1 MAGSA
6 YGDISQ
12 RTAAWAATEML
23 AHATPIIVLSAYGQM
38 KPMPKNKAEQVK
50 FRRPVPYDIST
61 TQLVEG
67 VTPVSHKTKYVDVP
81 ATMGQ
86 YGDLA
91 EITDRV
97 NDLSEDP
104 VLRDMSMLSGEQAAE
119 TIEMVTWGVIKA
131 GTNVVYGAA
140 ADTSRTDV
148 NDPITTTVQRTVTR
162 YLNAQRGKKITSR
175 MSSSVQYG
183 TEPVDSAFLAFG
195 HTDLDSDIRDM
206 TGFVPVE
213 KYGSMKPLPY
223 EVGKVETVRYILTPL
238 LEPFL
243 AGGAAV
249 GTSGMVSAAG
259 VKVDVYPVVYIAKEA
274 YGLIPLRGAGA
285 IHPTV
290 LNPGTVSKS
299 DPLGQRGYVG
309 WKTWFTWRD
318 SESGM
323 DLSRRSWCNR
333 SERCFLIG
341 NSGCVGAPA
350 PA

>member
-1 MAGSA
+1 MAGSL

-23 AHATPIIVLSAYGQM
+23 EHARPIIVLSDYGQS

-50 FRRPVPYDIST
+50 FRRPVPYVVST
-61 TQLVEG
+61 TQLTEG
-67 VTPVSHKTKYVDVP
+67 VTPSSHKTSYVDVP

-104 VLRDMSMLSGEQAAE
+104 VLKDMSVLSGEQAAE

-131 GTNVVYGAA
+131 GTNVVYSTP
-140 ADTSRTDV
+140 ADTVRTDIDAAI
-148 NDPITTTVQRTVTR
+148 NLDQQRTAVR
-162 YLNAQRGKKITSR
+162 FLNAQRGKRITSK

-183 TEPVDSAFLAFG
+183 TEAVDAAYLCFG
-195 HTDLDSDIRDM
+195 HTDCEQDIRDM
-206 TGFVPVE
+206 TGFTPTE
-213 KYGSMKPLPY
+213 KYGSIKALPY
-223 EVGKVETVRYILTPL
+223 ECGKVENVRYILTPL
-238 LEPFL
+238 LEPFTNS
-243 AGGAAV
+243 GAAV
-249 GTSGMVSAAG
+249 GVTGLKTSGTL
-259 VKVDVYPVVYIAKEA
+259 VDVYPLVMIAKEA
-274 YGLIPLRGAGA
+274 YGLVPLRGAGA

-309 WKTWFTWRD
+309 WKTWFVAVILNQAWMVRLEAGV
-318 SESGM
+318 SALNGVS
-323 DLSRRSWCNR
+323 
-333 SERCFLIG
+333 
-341 NSGCVGAPA
+341 
-350 PA
+350 

>member
-1 MAGSA
+1 MAGST

-23 AHATPIIVLSAYGQM
+23 EHARPIIVLSDYGQS

-50 FRRPVPYDIST
+50 FRRPVPYVVST
-61 TQLVEG
+61 TQLTEG
-67 VTPVSHKTKYVDVP
+67 VTPSSHKTSYVDVP

-97 NDLSEDP
+97 DDLSEDP
-104 VLRDMSMLSGEQAAE
+104 VLKDMSVLSGEQAAE

-131 GTNVVYGAA
+131 GTNVVYSTP
-140 ADTSRTDV
+140 ADTVRTDV
-148 NDPITTTVQRTVTR
+148 DAAINLDQQRTAVR
-162 YLNAQRGKKITSR
+162 FLNAQRGKRITSK

-183 TEPVDSAFLAFG
+183 TEAVDAAYLCFG
-195 HTDLDSDIRDM
+195 HTDCEQDIRDM
-206 TGFVPVE
+206 LGFTPTE

-223 EVGKVETVRYILTPL
+223 EVGKVENVRYILTPL

-243 AGGAAV
+243 DSGAAV
-249 GTSGMVSAAG
+249 GATGLKTSGTL
-259 VKVDVYPVVYIAKEA
+259 VDVYPLVMIAKEA
-274 YGLIPLRGAGA
+274 YGLVPLRGAGA

-309 WKTWFTWRD
+309 WKTWFVAVILNQAWMVRLEAGV
-318 SESGM
+318 SALNGVS
-323 DLSRRSWCNR
+323 
-333 SERCFLIG
+333 
-341 NSGCVGAPA
+341 
-350 PA
+350 

>member
-1 MAGSA
+1 MAGSL

-23 AHATPIIVLSAYGQM
+23 EHARPIIVLSDYGQS

-50 FRRPVPYDIST
+50 FRRPVPYVVST
-61 TQLVEG
+61 TQLTEG
-67 VTPVSHKTKYVDVP
+67 VTPSSHKTSYVDVP

-104 VLRDMSMLSGEQAAE
+104 VLKDMSVLSGEQAAE

-131 GTNVVYGAA
+131 GTNVVYSTP
-140 ADTSRTDV
+140 ADTVRTDV
-148 NDPITTTVQRTVTR
+148 DAAINLDQQRTAVR
-162 YLNAQRGKKITSR
+162 FLNAQRGKRITSK

-183 TEPVDSAFLAFG
+183 TEAVDAAYLCFG
-195 HTDLDSDIRDM
+195 HTDCEQDIRDM
-206 TGFVPVE
+206 TGFTPTE
-213 KYGSMKPLPY
+213 KYGSIKALPY
-223 EVGKVETVRYILTPL
+223 ECGKVENVRYILTPL
-238 LEPFL
+238 LEPF
-243 AGGAAV
+243 ADSGAAV
-249 GTSGMVSAAG
+249 GATGLKTSGTL
-259 VKVDVYPVVYIAKEA
+259 VDVYPLVMIAKEA
-274 YGLIPLRGAGA
+274 YGLVPLRGAGA

-309 WKTWFTWRD
+309 WKTWFVAVILNQAWMVRLEAGV
-318 SESGM
+318 SALNGVS
-323 DLSRRSWCNR
+323 
-333 SERCFLIG
+333 
-341 NSGCVGAPA
+341 
-350 PA
+350 

>member
-1 MAGSA
+1 MAGST

-23 AHATPIIVLSAYGQM
+23 EHARPIIVLSDYGQS

-50 FRRPVPYDIST
+50 FRRPVPYVVST
-61 TQLVEG
+61 TQLTEG
-67 VTPVSHKTKYVDVP
+67 VTPSSHKTSYVDVP

-104 VLRDMSMLSGEQAAE
+104 VLKDMSVLSGEQAAE

-131 GTNVVYGAA
+131 GTNVVYSTP
-140 ADTSRTDV
+140 ADTVRTDIDAAI
-148 NDPITTTVQRTVTR
+148 NLDQQRTAVR
-162 YLNAQRGKKITSR
+162 FLNAQRGKRITSK

-183 TEPVDSAFLAFG
+183 TEAVDAAYLCFG
-195 HTDLDSDIRDM
+195 HTDCEQDIRDM
-206 TGFVPVE
+206 TGFTPTE

-223 EVGKVETVRYILTPL
+223 EVGKVENVRYILTPL

-243 AGGAAV
+243 DAGAAV
-249 GTSGMVSAAG
+249 GATGLKTSGT
-259 VKVDVYPVVYIAKEA
+259 KVDVYPLVMIAKEA
-274 YGLIPLRGAGA
+274 YGLVPLRGAGA

-309 WKTWFTWRD
+309 WKTWFVAVILNQAWMVRLEAGV
-318 SESGM
+318 SALNGVS
-323 DLSRRSWCNR
+323 
-333 SERCFLIG
+333 
-341 NSGCVGAPA
+341 
-350 PA
+350 

>member
-1 MAGSA
+1 MSGST

-23 AHATPIIVLSAYGQM
+23 EHARPIIVLSDYGQS

-50 FRRPVPYDIST
+50 FRRPVPYVVST
-61 TQLVEG
+61 TQLTEG
-67 VTPVSHKTKYVDVP
+67 VTPSSHKTSYVDVP

-104 VLRDMSMLSGEQAAE
+104 VLKDMSVLSGEQAAE

-131 GTNVVYGAA
+131 GTNVVYSTA
-140 ADTSRTDV
+140 ADTVRTDV
-148 NDPITTTVQRTVTR
+148 DAAINLDQQRTAVR
-162 YLNAQRGKKITSR
+162 FLNAQRGKRITSK

-183 TEPVDSAFLAFG
+183 TEAVDAAYLCFG
-195 HTDLDSDIRDM
+195 HTDCEQDIRDM
-206 TGFVPVE
+206 TGFTPTE

-223 EVGKVETVRYILTPL
+223 ECGKVENVRYILTPL

-243 AGGAAV
+243 DSGAAV
-249 GTSGMVSAAG
+249 GATGLKTSGTL
-259 VKVDVYPVVYIAKEA
+259 VDVYPLVMIAKEA
-274 YGLIPLRGAGA
+274 YGLVPLRGAGA

-309 WKTWFTWRD
+309 WKTWFVAVILNQAWMVRLEAGV
-318 SESGM
+318 SALNGVS
-323 DLSRRSWCNR
+323 
-333 SERCFLIG
+333 
-341 NSGCVGAPA
+341 
-350 PA
+350 

>member
-1 MAGSA
+1 MAGSL

-23 AHATPIIVLSAYGQM
+23 EHARPIIVLSDYGQS

-50 FRRPVPYDIST
+50 FRRPVPYVVST
-61 TQLVEG
+61 TQLTEG
-67 VTPVSHKTKYVDVP
+67 VTPSSHKTSYVDVP

-104 VLRDMSMLSGEQAAE
+104 VLKDMSVLSGEQAAE

-131 GTNVVYGAA
+131 GTNVVYSTP
-140 ADTSRTDV
+140 ADTVRTDIDAAI
-148 NDPITTTVQRTVTR
+148 NLDQQRTAVR
-162 YLNAQRGKKITSR
+162 FLNAQRGKRITSK

-183 TEPVDSAFLAFG
+183 TEAVDAAYLCFG
-195 HTDLDSDIRDM
+195 HTDCEQDIRDM
-206 TGFVPVE
+206 TGFTPTE
-213 KYGSMKPLPY
+213 KYGSIKALPY
-223 EVGKVETVRYILTPL
+223 ECGKVENVRYILTPL
-238 LEPFL
+238 LEPFTDS
-243 AGGAAV
+243 GAAV
-249 GTSGMVSAAG
+249 GVTGLKTSGT
-259 VKVDVYPVVYIAKEA
+259 KVDVYPLVMIAKEA
-274 YGLIPLRGAGA
+274 YGLVPLRGAGA

-309 WKTWFTWRD
+309 WKTWFVAVILNQAWMVRLEAGV
-318 SESGM
+318 SALNGVS
-323 DLSRRSWCNR
+323 
-333 SERCFLIG
+333 
-341 NSGCVGAPA
+341 
-350 PA
+350 